1 MQARS
6 KKMNDFESY
15 LEEIR
20 GLSIALMS
28 DAEIARARAD
38 YEVWASK
45 ARRTTRPLSDAATS
59 ARATAKHFGGRAL
72 TGTASQ
78 KEWAEK
84 IRAQKIVA
92 MPLAAAEL
100 ACDPNGLGRA
110 AKFWIENR
118 DRTAAEIGAFLVEQR
133 ALLAQAKALHA
144 EGKAAEYAAV
154 AARYNAL
161 TSKWGF

>member
-1 MQARS
+1 MLS
-6 KKMNDFESY
+6 FEDFVEEY
-15 LEEIR
+15 LD
-20 GLSIALMS
+20 LQVALMS
-28 DAEIARARAD
+28 DAELARARAD
-38 YEVWASK
+38 YA
-45 ARRTTRPLSDAATS
+45 ARTAPSRPATRPLSDAATD

-72 TGTASQ
+72 TGTARQ

-84 IRAQKIVA
+84 IRSQKIVA

-100 ACDPNGLGRA
+100 ACDPNGLGRT

-118 DRTAAEIGAFLVEQR
+118 DRTTAEFAAFLTEQKS
-133 ALLAQAKALHA
+133 LLAQAKALHA
-144 EGKAAEYAAV
+144 AGQAAEYAAV